1 MNISRDNF
9 FDDESKYIFDNRL
22 EFSRTGNNKY
32 IKNLIRQIPEYQ
44 LLISRFGN
52 KPVYIFG
59 AGKRGKFA
67 AECYD
72 LDFHGVADSD
82 ENRWGGELS
91 NLPICGVDDIPRDAY
106 ILVTIA
112 NETDRKEVLTK
123 LLEKGFTPHQIDNDY
138 RIESY
143 IESRTYFDL
152 EYLNHEKDEVFIDGG
167 TLDGETCRRFVRWC
181 GYDYKRVYCFEPDPD
196 NITLFRENMPSN
208 DKISLITKGL
218 WNKNGTLSFDN
229 RGTASSRIS
238 EAGNV
243 KIETSRL
250 DDILQGEKVTFI
262 KMDIEGAEKEALEGC
277 KNTICK
283 YKPKLAISVYH
294 KPEDILEIPEILLS
308 FRSDY
313 KFWLR
318 HYSLHA
324 YDTVL
329 YAV

>member
-9 FDDESKYIFDNRL
+9 FDDESKYIFENRL

-44 LLISRFGN
+44 MLIRRFGN

-67 AECYD
+67 VECYD
-72 LDFHGVADSD
+72 LNFMGVADSNK
-82 ENRWGGELS
+82 NRWGGVLNS
-91 NLPICGVDDIPRDAY
+91 LPICGIDNIPKDAY

-112 NETDRKEVLTK
+112 NKTDRKEVLTK
-123 LLEKGFTPHQIDNDY
+123 LQEKGFEIHQIDNDY
-138 RIESY
+138 RIEQY

-152 EYLNHEKDEVFIDGG
+152 EYLIHEKEEVFIDGG
-167 TLDGETCRRFVRWC
+167 ALDGETSRRFVRWC
-181 GYDYKRVYCFEPDPD
+181 DGDYNKIYCFEPDSD

-238 EAGNV
+238 ETGNLR
-243 KIETSRL
+243 IETSRL
-250 DDILQGEKVTFI
+250 DAMLQGEKATFI
-262 KMDIEGAEKEALEGC
+262 KMDIEGAEKEALEGAR
-277 KNTICK
+277 NTICK
-283 YKPKLAISVYH
+283 YKPKLAISV
-294 KPEDILEIPEILLS
+294 
-308 FRSDY
+308 
-313 KFWLR
+313 
-318 HYSLHA
+318 
-324 YDTVL
+324 
-329 YAV
+329 